1 MHTDNEFIKTDVG
14 RESSK
19 AWRNNLPTKLIWKR
33 EPLLDDQWQN
43 EGILKNENGKH
54 YLGLEILAKRP
65 GGANRVTAQS
75 VSAALEWTSEESW
88 KNDHIKDSLMTNPQV
103 FQLSL

>member
-19 AWRNNLPTKLIWKR
+19 AWQNSLPTKLIGQR
-33 EPLLDDQWQN
+33 EPLLVNNVKLQVFFFLSFLMQVY
-43 EGILKNENGKH
+43 ENYNNRKH

-65 GGANRVTAQS
+65 GGANRVIAQS
-75 VSAALEWTSEESW
+75 VSAALE
-88 KNDHIKDSLMTNPQV
+88 
-103 FQLSL
+103 